1 MYYTFY
7 LGNDPKETYTLHYDE
22 ETRRATNMANGKRTT
37 LKLGIDEYLRLIN
50 ATVTSKNETY

>member
-1 MYYTFY
+1 
-7 LGNDPKETYTLHYDE
+7 
-22 ETRRATNMANGKRTT
+22 MANGKQTT

>member
-22 ETRRATNMANGKRTT
+22 ETRRATNMANGKQTT
-37 LKLGIDEYLRLIN
+37 LRMGIDDYLSIIN
-50 ATVTSKNETY
+50 ATVTSKRTTF